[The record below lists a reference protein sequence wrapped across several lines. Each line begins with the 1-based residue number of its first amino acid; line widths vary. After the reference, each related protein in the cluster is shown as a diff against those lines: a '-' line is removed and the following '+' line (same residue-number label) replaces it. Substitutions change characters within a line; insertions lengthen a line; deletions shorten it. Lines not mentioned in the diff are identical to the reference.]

1 VIQAFKKH
9 HTPLHMNVEL
19 PTIED
24 IKQFVR
30 MENGV
35 ALVPLIAVEH
45 EIASKELVHVP
56 CPELAMERK
65 LRLVY
70 RTGTVLSHAGQ
81 AFLKTCKSVSQ
92 APGSRFLMLS
102 EH

>member
-1 VIQAFKKH
+1 
-9 HTPLHMNVEL
+9 
-19 PTIED
+19 
-24 IKQFVR
+24 
-30 MENGV
+30 
-35 ALVPLIAVEH
+35 LI
-45 EIASKELVHVP
+45 HVP

-81 AFLKTCKSVSQ
+81 AFLKTCKAVSQ
-92 APGSRFLMLS
+92 APGSRFLMVS